1 MDEAGKMVASSEGA
15 AHPEA
20 RMSWPRRRGGLDVS
34 RVAELLDAWRTGE
47 LERFT
52 QEWRTLSYAELEDL
66 YSETTIPLLARP
78 YRNEGKLR
86 IALREGMQY
95 RALTAYN
102 AALRHREIIAESEQG
117 MSALLSAR
125 SAEETPEKLALARQD
140 ELLLNELVRELTP
153 FQRQVFEYASRG
165 QKYKKIATTLGVP
178 AAQARSATRACQSKG
193 KTFLRLY
200 ESGRL
205 CGYRTETIKAI
216 QQGRS
221 TSEQLAEL
229 AIAHL
234 ESCPQCRAE
243 HRTNGARLRSRFNE
257 QATALMP
264 PALIMRWS
272 LFTQSSRGR
281 ALTRFLPDTTAG
293 REVLRER
300 AGTLI
305 ATGGVGAKLAVTA
318 LLSVAVV
325 AGGIGASHVL
335 EHHPPVHAKH
345 HAPVVSPRG
354 IEAEDQ
360 AGSFYRPQAQT
371 RASTSTRR
379 TQHGRARHYAP
390 LHSTASSRESGSG
403 GQSEPGGFGQPG
415 IVVEAP
421 KPAPVPEPST
431 PEEQRGGG
439 PFSP

>member
-1 MDEAGKMVASSEGA
+1 MDEAGKAVASSEGA

-20 RMSWPRRRGGLDVS
+20 RMSWPRRRSGLDVS
-34 RVAELLDAWRTGE
+34 RVAQLLDAWRTGE
-47 LERFT
+47 LERST
-52 QEWRTLSYAELEDL
+52 REWRTLSYAELEDL
-66 YSETTIPLLARP
+66 YSETTILLLARR
-78 YRNEGKLR
+78 YRNEGQLR
-86 IALREGMQY
+86 HALRKGMQY

-102 AALRHREIIAESEQG
+102 TALRHREIIAESGQG
-117 MSALLSAR
+117 MSALLAAR

-153 FQRQVFEYASRG
+153 FQRQVFEHASHG
-165 QKYKKIATTLGVP
+165 EKYKKIATTLGVP
-178 AAQARSATRACQSKG
+178 TAQARSATRACQSKG

-216 QQGRS
+216 QQGQS

-264 PALIMRWS
+264 PALIVRWS
-272 LFTQSSRGR
+272 LFTQGSRGR

-305 ATGGVGAKLAVTA
+305 AGGVGAKLAVTA

-325 AGGIGASHVL
+325 AGGIGAIHVL
-335 EHHPPVHAKH
+335 EHHPQAHAER
-345 HAPVVSPRG
+345 HAPVVSSRG

-360 AGSFYRPQAQT
+360 AGSLYRPQAQT
-371 RASTSTRR
+371 RVSTSTRR
-379 TQHGRARHYAP
+379 TQHRRARHSVP
-390 LHSTASSRESGSG
+390 LHSTASNRESGSR

-421 KPAPVPEPST
+421 RPAPAPEPTT
-431 PEEQRGGG
+431 PAEQRGGG

>member
-1 MDEAGKMVASSEGA
+1 MDEAGKSFASSEGA
-15 AHPEA
+15 AHPGA
-20 RMSWPRRRGGLDVS
+20 GISWPRRHGGLDVA
-34 RVAELLDAWRTGE
+34 RVAELLDSWRKTE

-52 QEWRTLSYAELEDL
+52 REWRTLSYAELEDL
-66 YSETTIPLLARP
+66 YSETTIALLARP
-78 YRNEGKLR
+78 YRNDGQLR
-86 IALREGMQY
+86 RAVREGMQY
-95 RALTAYN
+95 RALNAYN
-102 AALRHREIIAESEQG
+102 TALRHREIIAESEKG
-117 MSALLSAR
+117 VSALLAAR
-125 SAEETPEKLALARQD
+125 SAEETPEKMALARQD

-153 FQRQVFEYASRG
+153 FQRQVFEYASMG
-165 QKYKKIATTLGVP
+165 QKYKKIASALGVP
-178 AAQARSATRACQSKG
+178 TAQARSATRACQSKG

-216 QQGRS
+216 QEGQS

-243 HRTNGARLRSRFNE
+243 HRTNGARLRNRFNE
-257 QATALMP
+257 QASALMP
-264 PALIMRWS
+264 PALIVRWS

-281 ALTRFLPDTTAG
+281 AIGRFIPDTGAA

-300 AGTLI
+300 AGALI

-318 LLSVAVV
+318 LLGAAVL

-335 EHHPPVHAKH
+335 EHQPQTHAEH
-345 HAPVVSPRG
+345 HAPVVSPRPTR
-354 IEAEDQ
+354 AEYQ
-360 AGSFYRPQAQT
+360 TRSFYRPQVHA
-371 RASTSTRR
+371 RVSVATRR
-379 TQHGRARHYAP
+379 TAHQRRARPHT
-390 LHSTASSRESGSG
+390 TASGREAGSG

-415 IVVEAP
+415 IVVQAP
-421 KPAPVPEPST
+421 KAAPAPEPT